1 MASEVVKWNCFGSLF
16 YVWAGFWS
24 C

>member
-1 MASEVVKWNCFGSLF
+1 MASEVVKWNCFGSFF
-16 YVWAGFWS
+16 YVWAGFWL